1 MNKYLLVSIISL
13 GASFAASAQYLRPGQ
28 IDQSPSGTE
37 FRIAEWQKGTPQS
50 DDDNFFISRV
60 KPKARFV
67 NAATQINTKLIP
79 WWEWDTNSIYSEH
92 KDYSHYSKKI
102 LNWFPYGF
110 SYSYSTKSPFEILPN
125 GLFNSEVF
133 SMWQYISTWG
143 AWSDRFM
150 RLPGN
155 FADVAHKNGVAVATQ
170 STPAFGADMASNGWG
185 DLYIELGAT
194 EESRNKVIEYLD
206 YYGIDGIGYN
216 SEYAGGYNA
225 HGIPEVVELNKA
237 ITQHFERKYTG
248 EMKSFSAENIWY
260 DGETLTAGPTFDN
273 GVTPE
278 TEIFFGD
285 ADNKTASYFLNYN
298 WNANFNNGNVEY
310 LPASIEYTTNT
321 LKRNPFD
328 VYATFDLQGGYP
340 VLTGNGEQNGRWQY
354 LYDKAVSIGM
364 WSGHDSNTFWE
375 RRFAYGSQPLEV
387 QHTYQ
392 RLLERWY
399 TNSHFNPV
407 HALDASLE
415 INENI
420 DNSLDTEFFGLSK
433 MVAAQSTLCWDLSE
447 EPFYSAFNLGNGQ
460 YFNWQGIRQHSNEW
474 TNIGIQDYLPTWRW
488 WWAASP
494 LGRDYSSAP
503 VGLRVEFD
511 WNEAWLGGS
520 SLRIRGTESKSAVL
534 HLFKTRFDLQAGD
547 IVTVRYKLAKG
558 SADVALMLGYGED
571 CSQWTFAQDHI
582 VLSAD
587 QAATPEWIEKS
598 FTISEANQLA
608 LIALQFDNASDL
620 DVNIGEVSI
629 RRAEYA
635 TPDTPTVTSA
645 TLLAAHKD
653 GLDAKVI
660 FDLNLAEGNRQGHY
674 NIDHNASL
682 YKIYAR
688 INYAESEETTLMGAT
703 TSWAALFFSAPYDPV
718 KAKAEGATL
727 SVGVSA
733 VSLDMQSESTIA
745 WSEPMTIDFDTETYI
760 VNDDIEA
767 SDTFITDAEQFSIGF
782 KDPLHVPAEGWKLIG
797 PHNNASFET
806 PIELA
811 IDGCHS
817 FKATADIDAETVS
830 LDALPY
836 GTYDIEAYD
845 AEGNVRHLHSAI
857 HIYSDMAVA
866 EPVISSFHPVDTDG
880 DDDAISEVTKEM
892 TTAALD
898 ENADYLVVN
907 NDETLSDL
915 KATHTTLPGTGMK
928 LRPSDT
934 LTMQY
939 TAESGAVGS
948 VSRGVN
954 LRGYSLGIPA
964 GQAGVQADIETI
976 EDGEGWEKV
985 TIDESDLK
993 FSVAFWVK
1001 FTDLSDPTWLLNIR
1015 NPKDA
1020 WPYSDWGWLWG
1031 TISDDG
1037 YLNNISIRS
1046 HHNNTFV
1053 YDFTDDNGKGKVKF
1067 EENAWYHVAYVF
1079 DEYKTTESSYYG
1091 IITDSERNFS
1101 LYVNGQL
1108 ITPKSITEPKD
1119 KAWKDFDPNAI
1130 IAVGGTAGVGSFAGY
1145 DAVIDN
1151 LQFYNVALDADA
1163 IASTMGDID
1172 ASNPPAGMT
1181 ALWNFEGDDI
1191 YRNALSTYPEAELNH
1206 AFSTH
1211 STSMDEIVT
1220 VGYPALRGSK
1230 TQQTTLIPTLTA
1242 ADAYAT
1248 TSDITIDDQG
1258 VAHGSAELRF
1268 PSLENGTY
1276 RIYTP
1281 QLTLDNSIGNDKA
1294 EYAYIYVVNLDGK
1307 IHSGIVGVNADDV
1320 AFDVYPNPFSRVL
1333 NVAIE
1338 KGGEYTLQLVNLE
1351 GKLLASKTCEVADK
1365 GVLSLDADVD
1375 KGVCIA
1381 VLIKDKTVV
1390 ATKKLIKE

>member
-1 MNKYLLVSIISL
+1 
-13 GASFAASAQYLRPGQ
+13 
-28 IDQSPSGTE
+28 
-37 FRIAEWQKGTPQS
+37 
-50 DDDNFFISRV
+50 
-60 KPKARFV
+60 
-67 NAATQINTKLIP
+67 
-79 WWEWDTNSIYSEH
+79 
-92 KDYSHYSKKI
+92 
-102 LNWFPYGF
+102 
-110 SYSYSTKSPFEILPN
+110 
-125 GLFNSEVF
+125 
-133 SMWQYISTWG
+133 
-143 AWSDRFM
+143 
-150 RLPGN
+150 
-155 FADVAHKNGVAVATQ
+155 
-170 STPAFGADMASNGWG
+170 
-185 DLYIELGAT
+185 
-194 EESRNKVIEYLD
+194 
-206 YYGIDGIGYN
+206 
-216 SEYAGGYNA
+216 
-225 HGIPEVVELNKA
+225 
-237 ITQHFERKYTG
+237 
-248 EMKSFSAENIWY
+248 
-260 DGETLTAGPTFDN
+260 
-273 GVTPE
+273 
-278 TEIFFGD
+278 
-285 ADNKTASYFLNYN
+285 
-298 WNANFNNGNVEY
+298 
-310 LPASIEYTTNT
+310 
-321 LKRNPFD
+321 
-328 VYATFDLQGGYP
+328 
-340 VLTGNGEQNGRWQY
+340 
-354 LYDKAVSIGM
+354 
-364 WSGHDSNTFWE
+364 
-375 RRFAYGSQPLEV
+375 
-387 QHTYQ
+387 
-392 RLLERWY
+392 
-399 TNSHFNPV
+399 
-407 HALDASLE
+407 
-415 INENI
+415 
-420 DNSLDTEFFGLSK
+420 
-433 MVAAQSTLCWDLSE
+433 
-447 EPFYSAFNLGNGQ
+447 
-460 YFNWQGIRQHSNEW
+460 
-474 TNIGIQDYLPTWRW
+474 
-488 WWAASP
+488 
-494 LGRDYSSAP
+494 
-503 VGLRVEFD
+503 
-511 WNEAWLGGS
+511 
-520 SLRIRGTESKSAVL
+520 
-534 HLFKTRFDLQAGD
+534 
-547 IVTVRYKLAKG
+547 
-558 SADVALMLGYGED
+558 LMLGYGED
-571 CSQWTFAQDHI
+571 CSQWTSAQDHI

-587 QAATPEWIEKS
+587 QVATPEWIEKS

-608 LIALQFDNASDL
+608 LIALQFDNAANL
-620 DVNIGEVSI
+620 DINIGEVSI

-635 TPDTPTVTSA
+635 APDTPTVTSA

-733 VSLDMQSESTIA
+733 VSLDMQSESNIA
-745 WSEPMTIDFDTETYI
+745 WSEPMTIDFDAETYI

-817 FKATADIDAETVS
+817 FKASADIDAETVS

-845 AEGNVRHLHSAI
+845 AEGNVRRLHSAI

-880 DDDAISEVTKEM
+880 DDDAISEVTEEM

-907 NDETLSDL
+907 NDGTLSDL

-928 LRPSDT
+928 LRPADT

-939 TAESGAVGS
+939 TAESGAIGT

-976 EDGEGWEKV
+976 EEGEGWEKV

-1108 ITPKSITEPKD
+1108 ITPKSVTEPKD

-1181 ALWNFEGDDI
+1181 ALWDFEGDDI

-1230 TQQTTLIPTLTA
+1230 AQPTTLIPTLTA

-1281 QLTLDNSIGNDKA
+1281 QLTLDNSIGNDQA

-1307 IHSGIVGVNADDV
+1307 INTGIVGVNADDV

-1351 GKLLASKTCEVADK
+1351 GKVLASKTCEVADK

-1381 VLIKDKTVV
+1381 VLLKDKTVV